1 MQGKEQVRRTSR
13 PLRWMAALAGMMMM
27 ATPLVAQAGAGNG
40 GGAMLASASEWRNP
54 KDTVRIR
61 FSPCGQDRVCGVVT
75 WASDKAKAD
84 ARRGGTPQLVGTNLF
99 RNFERV
105 APGQYKG
112 HVFVPDMNR
121 TFSGHMEIKGDSMIG
136 KGCVLA
142 GLICK
147 QQVWTRIS

>member
-1 MQGKEQVRRTSR
+1 MQSKAQMGRTPR
-13 PLRWMAALAGMMMM
+13 ALRWLAVLAGAMMF
-27 ATPLVAQAGAGNG
+27 ATPIAAQAGGGDASQAG
-40 GGAMLASASEWRNP
+40 SEWRNP

-61 FSPCGQDRVCGVVT
+61 LAPCGRERMCGTVI

-84 ARRGGTPQLVGTNLF
+84 ARKGGTENLIGANLF
-99 RNFERV
+99 RDFQRV
-105 APGQYKG
+105 SPGQYKG

-121 TFSGHMEIKGDSMIG
+121 TFSGHIQIQGDSMTG

>member
-1 MQGKEQVRRTSR
+1 MQGKVQRTSR
-13 PLRWMAALAGMMMM
+13 PLRWMAMLVGAMALA
-27 ATPLVAQAGAGNG
+27 TPVVAQAGDVA
-40 GGAMLASASEWRNP
+40 LPVTSEWRNP
-54 KDTVRIR
+54 KDSVRIR
-61 FSPCGQDRVCGVVT
+61 FSPCGQDRMCGIVT
-75 WASDKAKAD
+75 WASEKAKAD
-84 ARRGGTPQLVGTNLF
+84 ARRGGTDQLVGTNLF
-99 RNFERV
+99 RNFQRV
-105 APGQYKG
+105 APGEYKG

>member
-1 MQGKEQVRRTSR
+1 MQSKELVRRTSR
-13 PLRWMAALAGMMMM
+13 PLRWMAALAGAMMLV
-27 ATPLVAQAGAGNG
+27 TPVAAQAGGK
-40 GGAMLASASEWRNP
+40 LSSASEWRNP

-61 FSPCGQDRVCGVVT
+61 FSPCGQDRVCGIVT

-84 ARRGGTPQLVGTNLF
+84 ARRGGTEQLVGTNLF
-99 RNFERV
+99 RDFQRV
-105 APGQYKG
+105 APGAYKG

-121 TFSGHMEIKGDSMIG
+121 TFSGHVEINGDSMIG

>member
-1 MQGKEQVRRTSR
+1 
-13 PLRWMAALAGMMMM
+13 MAALAGAMIL
-27 ATPLVAQAGAGNG
+27 ATPIASQAG
-40 GGAMLASASEWRNP
+40 GGALPAASEWRNP

-61 FSPCGQDRVCGVVT
+61 FAPCGQGRMCGVVT
-75 WASDKAKAD
+75 WANDKAKAD
-84 ARRGGTPQLVGTNLF
+84 ARRGGTQQLVGTNLF
-99 RNFERV
+99 RDFKRV
-105 APGQYKG
+105 APGEYKG

-121 TFSGHMEIKGDSMIG
+121 TFSGHMEIRGDSMIG

>member
-1 MQGKEQVRRTSR
+1 MQSRDQVRRTSR
-13 PLRWMAALAGMMMM
+13 PLRWMAALAGAMMI
-27 ATPLVAQAGAGNG
+27 AAPLTAQAG
-40 GGAMLASASEWRNP
+40 GGAMLAAASEWRNP
-54 KDTVRIR
+54 KDSVRIR
-61 FSPCGQDRVCGVVT
+61 FAPCGQDRMCGVVT
-75 WASDKAKAD
+75 WASEKAKAD
-84 ARRGGTPQLVGTNLF
+84 ARRGGTDQLVGTNLF
-99 RNFERV
+99 RNFKRV
-105 APGQYKG
+105 APGEYKG

>member
-1 MQGKEQVRRTSR
+1 MQSKAQVRRTSR
-13 PLRWMAALAGMMMM
+13 PLRWMAALAGAVMV
-27 ATPLVAQAGAGNG
+27 ATPIVAQAGAGG
-40 GGAMLASASEWRNP
+40 GGALPVASEWRNP
-54 KDTVRIR
+54 KDSVRIR
-61 FSPCGQDRVCGVVT
+61 LTPCGQDRMCGIVT

-84 ARRGGTPQLVGTNLF
+84 ARRGGTEQLIGANLF
-99 RNFERV
+99 RDFRRV

-112 HVFVPDMNR
+112 RVFVPDLNR

>member
-1 MQGKEQVRRTSR
+1 MQSKAQVRRTSR
-13 PLRWMAALAGMMMM
+13 PLRWMTVLAGALALSV
-27 ATPLVAQAGAGNG
+27 PVAVQAG
-40 GGAMLASASEWRNP
+40 GGATLQAASEWRNP
-54 KDTVRIR
+54 KDSVRIR

-84 ARRGGTPQLVGTNLF
+84 ARRGGTEQLVGTNLF
-99 RNFERV
+99 RDFQRV

-121 TFSGHMEIKGDSMIG
+121 TFSGHMEIRGDSMIG

>member
-1 MQGKEQVRRTSR
+1 MQSKAQVRRTSR
-13 PLRWMAALAGMMMM
+13 SLRWLAALAGAFML
-27 ATPLVAQAGAGNG
+27 AAPFAAQAGGGNG
-40 GGAMLASASEWRNP
+40 GATLASASEWRNP
-54 KDTVRIR
+54 GDSVRIR
-61 FSPCGQDRVCGVVT
+61 FSPCGQGRVCGVVT

-84 ARRGGTPQLVGTNLF
+84 ARRGGTEQLVGTNLF
-99 RNFERV
+99 RNFQRV